1 MNRSSIPLNRLRLDP
16 LTVWDKTWFLL
27 TAGKFDTG
35 EFNTMT
41 VSWGSLGTL
50 WNKPIA
56 QVFVRPTRHTYEFME
71 SADSFTLSAFPE
83 LHRDALRL
91 LGTRSGRDGDKI
103 AEAGLTPS
111 PCSQVSSPGFAEA
124 ELILE
129 CRKIY
134 WQDLDPRQFLDTTIE
149 GEYPLKDY
157 HRIYLGEIL
166 AASGLEAYVRN

>member
-1 MNRSSIPLNRLRLDP
+1 MNRSSIPLDRLRLDP

-27 TAGKFDTG
+27 TAGSFDTG

-71 SADSFTLSAFPE
+71 SADSFTLSAFSE
-83 LHRDALRL
+83 AHRDALRL

-103 AEAGLTPS
+103 TEAGLTPS
-111 PCSQVSSPGFAEA
+111 PCSQVSSPGFEEA

-134 WQDLDPRQFLDTTIE
+134 WQDLDPRQFLDATIE